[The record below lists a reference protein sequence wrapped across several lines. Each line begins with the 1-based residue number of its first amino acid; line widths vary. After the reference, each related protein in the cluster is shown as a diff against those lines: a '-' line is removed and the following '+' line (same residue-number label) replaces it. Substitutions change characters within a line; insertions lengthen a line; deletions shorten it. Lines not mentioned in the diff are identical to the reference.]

1 MMAKENNRRGQ
12 MALLWAVLVWLLG
25 PGMVTAE
32 PLAIQTQSGQ
42 IELDVE
48 MAVDARDRG
57 RGLMH
62 RESLPERG
70 GMLFDFGKEVPVSM
84 WMRNTLIPLDMI
96 FADKTGVIRH
106 IHRGAKPHDET
117 IIEAPDP
124 MQWVLEVNAGF
135 VDRFKIQTGDA
146 FVFTPD

>member
-1 MMAKENNRRGQ
+1 MAKKNNRWDQLG
-12 MALLWAVLVWLLG
+12 LLWAVVVWLLG
-25 PGMVTAE
+25 SGMAMAE
-32 PLAIQTQSGQ
+32 PLAIQTQSGP
-42 IELDVE
+42 IKLDVE

-62 RESLPERG
+62 RESLPQMG

-96 FADKTGVIRH
+96 FADKAGVIRH
-106 IHRGAKPHDET
+106 IHKGAIPHDET
-117 IIEAPDP
+117 IIDAPAP

-135 VDRFKIQTGDA
+135 VDRFKIQTGDQ